1 MDKIIKNKLEKFQI
15 YVKKVKN
22 KKPFVY
28 KFNNISLENGFE
40 LDYFSTTKKKLNLN
54 VNFNYIRYSYFIRK
68 RI

>member
-28 KFNNISLENGFE
+28 EFNNISLENGFE
-40 LDYFSTTKKKLNLN
+40 LDYFSTTKKN
-54 VNFNYIRYSYFIRK
+54 
-68 RI
+68 